1 LQKSK
6 LVSVR
11 IFGETLEREA
21 IDDSYNLSRVTEVA
35 DEFSVKRQRFRKK
48 SSLGARQQ
56 SVSDGENGRQ
66 SSRDSRPSTPPALL
80 VNHEEHGFGIIK
92 TAL

>member
-1 LQKSK
+1 MSIQGAHHTNPGQHSWPAALGDQ
-6 LVSVR
+6 
-11 IFGETLEREA
+11 
-21 IDDSYNLSRVTEVA
+21 
-35 DEFSVKRQRFRKK
+35 QRFRKK

-56 SVSDGENGRQ
+56 PVGDGENGRQ

-80 VNHEEHGFGIIK
+80 VNHEEHGFGIIIK

>member
-1 LQKSK
+1 MSIQ
-6 LVSVR
+6 
-11 IFGETLEREA
+11 GAHHT
-21 IDDSYNLSRVTEVA
+21 NPGQLSWA
-35 DEFSVKRQRFRKK
+35 AALGDQQRFRKK

-56 SVSDGENGRQ
+56 SVSDGENGGQ